1 MAEMLEKVDWV
12 APEMVEPSTPVV
24 LDSKRTELKSL
35 APAPVSVTDKSV
47 AEIAAKS
54 EESKSI
60 LPTLQEKKE
69 AVEVEISTIQKPA
82 E

>member
-1 MAEMLEKVDWV
+1 MLEKVDWV

-35 APAPVSVTDKSV
+35 APAPIAVANKSV
-47 AEIAAKS
+47 AEIAAKP

-60 LPTLQEKKE
+60 FPTH
-69 AVEVEISTIQKPA
+69 
-82 E
+82 